1 MFVDQVKLEL
11 RAGKGGDGVIAWR
24 REKYIPKGGPC
35 GGNGG
40 KGGSVVIEASHD
52 IYALDKY
59 RNSFLIAADN
69 GGQGGGNRRQGKD
82 GKNAVIKVPCG
93 TLVID
98 ADTGAILHDLVA
110 DKQQAILC
118 SGGVG
123 GKGNDTF
130 KSPTNR
136 APYIATPG
144 KEGTSC
150 MVQLEL
156 KMIADIGFVGMP
168 SAGKSTLLSTLTTHK
183 YKIGDYP
190 FTTLVPNLGYIQF
203 DDYTRLVFA
212 DIPGLIEGASLNRGL
227 GFEFLKHIERTKAL
241 IFILDAA
248 DTVTSLDEAFEVLR
262 RELESY
268 SPDLVSK
275 PFLVA
280 LNKMEE
286 EGAEENIE
294 AFRKNHPDLRT
305 VAISAKNGT
314 NLSEFISMVRELTP
328 SKY

>member
-1 MFVDQVKLEL
+1 
-11 RAGKGGDGVIAWR
+11 
-24 REKYIPKGGPC
+24 
-35 GGNGG
+35 
-40 KGGSVVIEASHD
+40 
-52 IYALDKY
+52 
-59 RNSFLIAADN
+59 
-69 GGQGGGNRRQGKD
+69 
-82 GKNAVIKVPCG
+82 
-93 TLVID
+93 
-98 ADTGAILHDLVA
+98 
-110 DKQQAILC
+110 
-118 SGGVG
+118 
-123 GKGNDTF
+123 
-130 KSPTNR
+130 
-136 APYIATPG
+136 
-144 KEGTSC
+144 

-294 AFRKNHPDLRT
+294 AFRKKYPQLRT

-314 NLSEFISMVRELTP
+314 NLSEFIGMVRELTP